1 MSKQKDEQQIRA
13 LIETWGK
20 ASGSGDLIAL
30 KNLMTD
36 DVVFLTAGTL
46 PMRRESFAVTFREM
60 TQEVSLDV
68 HSNPQEITIAGD
80 LAVCWNL
87 LEVKITPRAGGEVM
101 KRAGN
106 TITVFSRGDDGQWRI
121 WRDANMLA
129 PV

>member
-46 PMRRESFAVTFREM
+46 PMGRENFAVTFREM

-87 LEVKITPRAGGEVM
+87 LEVKIMPRAGGEV
-101 KRAGN
+101 
-106 TITVFSRGDDGQWRI
+106 
-121 WRDANMLA
+121 
-129 PV
+129 